1 MKKISFIAVC
11 SSLLFGVSTSALA
24 IDFPHLTTSGY
35 GEVIA
40 KPDMATFSVSVV
52 ESTMT
57 AEQAKS
63 KVDDVVERFI
73 RSLKQAGVSDSDI
86 ASSNLYLT
94 PQYHYPKDERPELVG
109 YRASRNVTVTVKVL
123 DKLNKFLEVALVD
136 GINQIDNIQ
145 LKVSDEATYQEQARQ
160 AAIRDANQKAQSL
173 AKGFNKELSDV
184 WEIRYNNN
192 NTQPVLLKSMKMD
205 SSRIESDSYQDSS
218 ITIRDRVEVVYKL
231 DD

>member
-1 MKKISFIAVC
+1 MTKFSLIAVC
-11 SSLLFGVSTSALA
+11 SSLMLGVSASALA
-24 IDFPHLTTSGY
+24 VDFPHLTTSGY
-35 GEVIA
+35 GEVVA

-63 KVDDVVERFI
+63 KVDDVVGRFLN
-73 RSLKQAGVSDSDI
+73 SLKQAGVADSNI

-94 PQYHYPKDERPELVG
+94 PQYHYPKDEKPELVG
-109 YRASRNVTVTVKVL
+109 YRASRNVTVTVK
-123 DKLNKFLEVALVD
+123 DISKLNQFLEVALVD

-145 LKVSDEATYQEQARQ
+145 LTVSDEAIYQEQARQ
-160 AAIRDANQKAQSL
+160 AAIKDANQKAQSL
-173 AKGFNKELSDV
+173 AKGFSRELGDV
-184 WEIRYNNN
+184 WEIRYNNS

-205 SSRIESDSYQDSS
+205 SSRMESDSYQDAS

-231 DD
+231 ED

>member
-1 MKKISFIAVC
+1 MAKFSLIAVC
-11 SSLLFGVSTSALA
+11 SSLMLGVSASASA
-24 IDFPHLTTSGY
+24 VDFPHLTTSGY
-35 GEVIA
+35 GEVVA

-63 KVDDVVERFI
+63 KVDDVVGRFLN
-73 RSLKQAGVSDSDI
+73 SLKQAGVADSNI

-94 PQYHYPKDERPELVG
+94 PQYHYPKDEKPELVG
-109 YRASRNVTVTVKVL
+109 YRASRNVTVTVK
-123 DKLNKFLEVALVD
+123 DISKLNQFLEVALVD

-145 LKVSDEATYQEQARQ
+145 LTVSDEAIYQEQARQ
-160 AAIRDANQKAQSL
+160 AAIKDANQKAQSL
-173 AKGFNKELSDV
+173 AKGFSRELGDV
-184 WEIRYNNN
+184 WEIRYNNS

-205 SSRIESDSYQDSS
+205 SSRVESDSYQDSS

-231 DD
+231 ED

>member
-173 AKGFNKELSDV
+173 AKGFNKELNDV